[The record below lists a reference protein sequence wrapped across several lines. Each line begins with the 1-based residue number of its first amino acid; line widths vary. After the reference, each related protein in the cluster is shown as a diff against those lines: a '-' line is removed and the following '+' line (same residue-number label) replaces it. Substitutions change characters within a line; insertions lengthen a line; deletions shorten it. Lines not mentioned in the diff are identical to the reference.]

1 MELVITP
8 LHRTQRPKPTVHTAA
23 SPHRTTA
30 PHRTAHPMRI
40 HNTVPI
46 LCAIAL
52 AVALPLSPQPARAE
66 HPHAPTE
73 GLLSLDVCT
82 HNNRIHLLTG
92 ESPGPGAPAQLL
104 HRVSTDNGVTWTN
117 PVRVDTHCPPPF
129 GLRRGMDARIT
140 AHGDHLLAAWT
151 TAGTD
156 AWGSGPLTTALSEDG
171 GRTWTVGPNPAD
183 DRSTTGH
190 GFHAL
195 AAEPSGTL
203 HLIWLDSRDG
213 RQGLRHAR
221 SSDHGRHWSTNKTLK
236 AATCECCSNAL
247 AISPDGTAAALFRDG
262 DPRDLSLAHSTKTD
276 APWTLRGPAAPFDW
290 RFNGCPHVGGA
301 LAFSTKNTLHAALWT
316 GAEGKT
322 GVYHRS
328 TDSLGSEWSAL
339 TKLGSDTA
347 SHPDLATSSDGTGV
361 ALVWDQPTET
371 RSAIWAAT
379 SRDNGLSWSAPIRLS
394 ADTAD
399 ATNPRIV
406 PVTSG
411 YRVFWTQQQPHRP
424 PTLGSAHLPKEPQ
437 P

>member
-1 MELVITP
+1 
-8 LHRTQRPKPTVHTAA
+8 
-23 SPHRTTA
+23 
-30 PHRTAHPMRI
+30 
-40 HNTVPI
+40 
-46 LCAIAL
+46 
-52 AVALPLSPQPARAE
+52 
-66 HPHAPTE
+66 
-73 GLLSLDVCT
+73 
-82 HNNRIHLLTG
+82 
-92 ESPGPGAPAQLL
+92 
-104 HRVSTDNGVTWTN
+104 
-117 PVRVDTHCPPPF
+117 
-129 GLRRGMDARIT
+129 
-140 AHGDHLLAAWT
+140 
-151 TAGTD
+151 
-156 AWGSGPLTTALSEDG
+156 
-171 GRTWTVGPNPAD
+171 VGPNPAD

-203 HLIWLDSRDG
+203 HVIWLDSRDG

-276 APWTLRGPAAPFDW
+276 APWTLPGPAAPFEW

-301 LAFSTKNTLHAALWT
+301 LAFSKKNTLHAALWT

-328 TDSLGSEWSAL
+328 TDSLGSEWSQL

-347 SHPDLATSSDGTGV
+347 SHPDLATASDGTSV

-379 SRDNGLSWSAPIRLS
+379 SRDNGLSWSASVRLS
-394 ADTAD
+394 EDSAD

-411 YRVFWTQQQPHRP
+411 YRVFWTQQQPQRP